1 MTRTVIKTI
10 KARGYLDVIEG
21 GAKIAAAVLTAPV
34 LRRAYSRSGA
44 TPAEVAAAMPGET
57 WPRPVS
63 GCSTPSATAGAP
75 GW

>member
-44 TPAEVAAAMPGET
+44 TPAEVAAAMPG
-57 WPRPVS
+57 
-63 GCSTPSATAGAP
+63 
-75 GW
+75 